1 MFQTRSF
8 GGPKRKGGKFTIEQ
22 RPIDDLMPD
31 YILPA
36 NPSNPFGLSGRSFG
50 MGFRN
55 PHQAQPQGI
64 AIAKG
69 DARAPENSAGDAD
82 ADPEMISWQRRCY

>member
-1 MFQTRSF
+1 MSSYLTINVGTSEEELIFRF
-8 GGPKRKGGKFTIEQ
+8 G
-22 RPIDDLMPD
+22 
-31 YILPA
+31 
-36 NPSNPFGLSGRSFG
+36 NFGLSGRSFG